1 MSESI
6 RQERVRKFLRTHA
19 VLVFMAF
26 VGLAIEMLSATH
38 ASSAG
43 VIGGLTVNVIG
54 AVMTAIGLRVYRRQS
69 ITNFVVPII
78 LSIDSILVLLQV
90 FNEGGM
96 ESGWAAT
103 PVLLTVLM
111 PLYSDDRRLLWGL
124 AGLQVFVYAF
134 LYAVRAFEWVEYV
147 ARPSNA
153 TTYMYATQGYIFTIL
168 GAAVFAGQAS
178 LDVLNSQKRLEDEID
193 AATAELKRTQA
204 KLAQQEKMAGLG
216 QLTAGVAHE
225 INNPLTFVQTNL
237 TSIERDMR
245 DVFGL
250 VRAFEPTLPM
260 LAQHDPQKAAELEEM
275 RDEIGFDDEMIEM
288 LGELMEDAR
297 DGLER
302 VQRIIADLRTFSR
315 AGTAQL
321 EAIDLQQAS
330 ELAIQQFQK
339 VAQVPVEQVHKP
351 TGAVAAF
358 PMLLNQ
364 VLINLLRNARDAMPS
379 EGGRIIF
386 RTWAA
391 EDGVYIEVEDNGPGV
406 PQEIRDRVF
415 DPFFTT
421 KEVGEGTGLGL
432 SITYQIVEHHQGRV
446 EIDDAAEGGAIFR
459 IWLPDDG
466 DVAPKTLTKGRS
478 SAA

>member
-19 VLVFMAF
+19 VLC
-26 VGLAIEMLSATH
+26 GLSLIMIVVETLAQVQ
-38 ASSAG
+38 SSLAG
-43 VIGGLTVNVIG
+43 TIGGFATV
-54 AVMTAIGLRVYRRQS
+54 AVASLMTFAGLKLYRRDRF
-69 ITNFVVPII
+69 TNFIVPII
-78 LSIDSILVLLQV
+78 LSIDSILVLLQL
-90 FNEGGM
+90 FNEHGL

-103 PVLLTVLM
+103 PILLTVLM
-111 PLYSDDRRLLWGL
+111 PLYSDDRRLMWGL
-124 AGLQVFVYAF
+124 AGMQIAAYCALLAI
-134 LYAVRAFEWVEYV
+134 RAFGWVEYEMRASTV
-147 ARPSNA
+147 DTFFYS
-153 TTYMYATQGYIFTIL
+153 TQGFVLTIV
-168 GAAVFAGQAS
+168 GAAIFAGQAS

-250 VRAFEPTLPM
+250 VQAFEPALPL
-260 LAQHDPQKAAELEEM
+260 LAERDPVMAAELEAM

-315 AGTAQL
+315 PGTAQL
-321 EAIDLQQAS
+321 EPINLRQAS
-330 ELAIQQFQK
+330 EQAIEQFEK
-339 VAQVPVEQVHKP
+339 VAQVTVEQVHHP
-351 TGAVAAF
+351 IGDVAAF

-364 VLINLLRNARDAMPS
+364 VFINLLRNARDAMPA
-379 EGGRIIF
+379 EGGQITL
-386 RTWAA
+386 RTRPA
-391 EDGVYIEVEDNGPGV
+391 EGGVYIEVQDNGPGV
-406 PQEIRDRVF
+406 PVAIRERIF

-432 SITYQIVEHHQGRV
+432 SITYQIVEHHQGRI
-446 EIDDAAEGGAIFR
+446 EIDDAPEGGAIFR
-459 IWLPDDG
+459 IWLPDDA
-466 DVAPKTLTKGRS
+466 DVVPKRR

>member
-1 MSESI
+1 MSEGI
-6 RQERVRKFLRTHA
+6 RQERVRKFLKTHA
-19 VLVFMAF
+19 VLCA
-26 VGLAIEMLSATH
+26 LSL
-38 ASSAG
+38 
-43 VIGGLTVNVIG
+43 VMLTVETLAQVQPSLEAILG
-54 AVMTAIGLRVYRRQS
+54 GFLITGIAMVMTVIGLRLYRRARF
-69 ITNFVVPII
+69 TNLVVPVI
-78 LSIDSILVLLQV
+78 LSVDTVLVLAQL
-90 FNEGGM
+90 FNERGL

-103 PVLLTVLM
+103 PILLTVLM
-111 PLYSDDRRLLWGL
+111 PLYSDDRRLIWGL
-124 AGLQVFVYAF
+124 AGMQAAAYGGIFAI
-134 LYAVRAFEWVEYV
+134 RALGWVEYT
-147 ARPSNA
+147 ARPSNPD
-153 TTYMYATQGYIFTIL
+153 TFFYSTVGFVLTVV

-250 VRAFEPTLPM
+250 VQAFEPTLPL
-260 LAQHDPQKAAELEEM
+260 LAQSNPQKAAELEDM
-275 RDEIGFDDEMIEM
+275 RDEIGFDAEMIEM
-288 LGELMEDAR
+288 LGELMDDAR

-321 EAIDLQQAS
+321 QAIDLREAS
-330 ELAIQQFQK
+330 EQAIQQFEK
-339 VAQVPVEQVHKP
+339 VAQVPIEQQHEP
-351 TGAVAAF
+351 IGAVAAY

-364 VLINLLRNARDAMPS
+364 VFINLLRNARDAVPDVD
-379 EGGRIIF
+379 GRIVL
-386 RTWAA
+386 RTRSAPG
-391 EDGVYIEVEDNGPGV
+391 GVYIEVQDNGAGV
-406 PQEIRDRVF
+406 PAEIRERVF

-432 SITYQIVEHHQGRV
+432 SITYQIVESHQGRI
-446 EIDDAAEGGAIFR
+446 EIDDAPDGGALFR
-459 IWLPDDG
+459 IWLPDDS
-466 DVAPKTLTKGRS
+466 DVAPPAQ
-478 SAA
+478 AAS

>member
-1 MSESI
+1 MSGSI
-6 RQERVRKFLRTHA
+6 RQGRIRKFLKTHA
-19 VLVFMAF
+19 FLCGAAF
-26 VGLAIEMLSATH
+26 LMTTIETL
-38 ASSAG
+38 AG
-43 VIGGLTVNVIG
+43 VQPDASAVVGSYVVSVVAGLMTLIGY
-54 AVMTAIGLRVYRRQS
+54 RVYRRARF
-69 ITNFVVPII
+69 TNLVAPFI
-78 LSIDSILVLLQV
+78 LSIDSLLVLVHV
-90 FNEGGM
+90 FRERGL

-103 PVLLTVLM
+103 PVILTILM
-111 PLYSDDRRLLWGL
+111 PLYSDDRRLMWGL
-124 AGLQVFVYAF
+124 AALQVLVYVGF
-134 LYAVRAFEWVEYV
+134 YAVRALDYIDYV
-147 ARPSNA
+147 PRPPGQDTWFYS
-153 TTYMYATQGYIFTIL
+153 TQGFIFVVL

-250 VRAFEPTLPM
+250 VQAFEPTLPM
-260 LAQHDPQKAAELEEM
+260 LAQMDPSKAAELEQM

-288 LGELMEDAR
+288 LGELMDDAR

-302 VQRIIADLRTFSR
+302 VQRIIGDLRTFSR
-315 AGTAQL
+315 PGTAQL
-321 EAIDLQQAS
+321 QAIDLKQAA
-330 ELAIQQFQK
+330 EQAIQQFQK
-339 VAQVPVEQVHKP
+339 VAQVPVEQVFEP
-351 TGAVAAF
+351 VGAVAAY

-364 VLINLLRNARDAMPS
+364 VLINLLRNARDAMPAKN
-379 EGGRIIF
+379 GRIIF
-386 RTWAA
+386 RTRPAV
-391 EDGVYIEVEDNGPGV
+391 DGVYIEVEDNGPGV
-406 PQEIRDRVF
+406 PHDIRDRVF

-446 EIDDAAEGGAIFR
+446 EIEDAPNGGALFR

-466 DVAPKTLTKGRS
+466 DVAPKTRMAG
-478 SAA
+478 